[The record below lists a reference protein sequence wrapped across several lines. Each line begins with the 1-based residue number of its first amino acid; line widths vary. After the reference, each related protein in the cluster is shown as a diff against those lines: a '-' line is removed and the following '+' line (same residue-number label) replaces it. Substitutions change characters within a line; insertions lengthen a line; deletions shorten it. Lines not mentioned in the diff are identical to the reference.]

1 MSVEGDAT
9 RRAVRIAS
17 VGLAALFLF
26 VLIAN
31 VLWAV
36 PSPPSMNQ
44 RRMPPTMSPFPE
56 FRMGSILHV
65 VTMDADAN
73 LSTRLLMTSLQGVVN
88 RFQIELY
95 LDIQKVAGTTSR
107 TLSFLSSRCN
117 VTYDSMTTLESIHAY
132 TNRTN
137 RTFV

>member
-44 RRMPPTMSPFPE
+44 PRMPPTMCPFPV

-65 VTMDADAN
+65 VTMDADSN
-73 LSTRLLMTSLQGVVN
+73 LSTRLLMTSLQGGAN
-88 RFQIELY
+88 GFQLHLY
-95 LDIQKVAGTTSR
+95 LAVQKVSGNTSR
-107 TLSFLSSRCN
+107 ML
-117 VTYDSMTTLESIHAY
+117 
-132 TNRTN
+132 
-137 RTFV
+137 